1 MSDGFGNK
9 FKRWA
14 TKAGIPHCTTHGLRS
29 AMAVKLAH
37 LGTTDQMI
45 AAWLAHNGTGE
56 VHTYTKN
63 VEREKLAE
71 SSMQLLGW
79 D

>member
-1 MSDGFGNK
+1 M
-9 FKRWA
+9 
-14 TKAGIPHCTTHGLRS
+14 AG
-29 AMAVKLAH
+29 KLAH
-37 LGTTDQMI
+37 LGATDQMI

-63 VEREKLAE
+63 VEREKLVE
-71 SSMQLLGW
+71 SSMRLLDW